1 MVVPDVAEA
10 TSSEGGYKRARGCNW
25 SDGAKTTLLQL
36 WERYGLVY
44 KIDGSLRGRYGIVC
58 VSVFLFFFFF
68 SQVQLS
74 YEGEKLWVKL
84 YIAAVSGK
92 HIKVFSR

>member
-1 MVVPDVAEA
+1 MFEA

-36 WERYGLVY
+36 WERYGLIY
-44 KIDGSLRGRYGIVC
+44 KIDGSLRRRDGIVC
-58 VSVFLFFFFF
+58 LCLSVFFFFF
-68 SQVQLS
+68 FQVQLS
-74 YEGEKLWVKL
+74 YKGEKLWVKL

-92 HIKVFSR
+92 HIKVF